1 MVPSERD
8 FIDDYE
14 DYLPVR
20 TRSSALCCRTIAI
33 IVSSHRCTVFQF
45 MKEFL
50 TASSVVVIEQFM
62 TLLVLR
68 HTLPLVVS
76 GDGEY
81 SFALFSVSVMA
92 NVVLIRLEVSHA
104 F

>member
-1 MVPSERD
+1 
-8 FIDDYE
+8 
-14 DYLPVR
+14 
-20 TRSSALCCRTIAI
+20 
-33 IVSSHRCTVFQF
+33 

-81 SFALFSVSVMA
+81 SFALFSVSVML
-92 NVVLIRLEVSHA
+92 NVVLVRLRITSLLFSEV
-104 F
+104 